1 MRNRFKFCKFKRK
14 LHQKR
19 NFLVFW
25 QLNSKTIR
33 IMNSNQIEQ
42 IVRKFAVQ
50 IDHSFNE
57 FDLKES
63 YSEKKTYGNDE
74 VFQFI
79 EDLGDKAR
87 KINLNILKNNVP
99 VQDLDLFVEQAE
111 FPMLLFNKKDNGQ
124 IEPLLVKKNKKGRSV
139 LYDFSTQKE
148 VFWEEADSEKK
159 NFVTYENHPYQEL
172 NGQIV
177 FVTCFPMEYLEDD
190 YYNKDKTPTPTQR
203 MFRILRSERKD
214 IAYIYIYSIVIGLLS
229 LSLPLG
235 IQAIITL
242 ISAGAVVSSTVVL
255 MVLIII
261 GVIITGGLQIMQM
274 TVVEILQQRVFA
286 KAAFEFI
293 YRLPRMK
300 PEKLAKYYPPELMN
314 RFFDILTIQKGL
326 PKLLIDIL
334 GAVIQII
341 AGLLLLAF
349 YHPSFLAFSIVTIG
363 VLVATFYFAGPKGL
377 EASLM
382 ESKYKYKIA
391 HWLEEV
397 ARTVES
403 FRLASSSNLAIE
415 KMDNY
420 VNNYLYYRKKHFK
433 VLIGHYLSITLFK
446 IAVTAGLL
454 IIGTILVVD
463 GDITLGQ
470 FVASEVVIILV
481 VSSVEKLV
489 VSMDIIYDL
498 LTSAEKIGN
507 VTDVPLNKE
516 HGIKIDLSKQE
527 GGLELR
533 LENLSVHYGDKYLLK
548 NINLHI
554 ASNDRI
560 CITGG
565 DGAGKSSLIKMILGS
580 FDNYEGI
587 ATINNCSMRDINV
600 YSFRSLTEDNFSE
613 DEIFAGTILDNI
625 AMGKSKVKY
634 QDVIWALENVG
645 LYNKINQLPDGLL
658 TELTAGGKE
667 FSSVER
673 RKLVLARCVAAKPK
687 LLIINDFLKDFSI
700 AERTKIINFLM
711 DEANEWTLI
720 LVSNDITFLS
730 RCPRIVLMK
739 NRTIAKIASYEE
751 MLQDDDFREL
761 ISQQNVVLDILRNIK
776 PRRTER

>member
-1 MRNRFKFCKFKRK
+1 
-14 LHQKR
+14 
-19 NFLVFW
+19 
-25 QLNSKTIR
+25 
-33 IMNSNQIEQ
+33 MNSYQIDQ
-42 IVRKFAVQ
+42 IVRNFAAN
-50 IDHSFNE
+50 ISHNFNE
-57 FDLKES
+57 FDLKET
-63 YSEKKTYGNDE
+63 YSEKKEYDGNSIFE
-74 VFQFI
+74 FI
-79 EDLGDKAR
+79 DNLGDKAR
-87 KINLNILKNNVP
+87 KINLNILKNNVAP
-99 VQDLDLFVEQAE
+99 NDLELFVEQAE
-111 FPMLLFNKKDNGQ
+111 FPMLFFRRTENGTAT
-124 IEPLLVKKNKKGRSV
+124 PLLIKKNKRGRSIV
-139 LYDFSTQKE
+139 YDFDTQKE
-148 VFWEEADSEKK
+148 VFWEDAQIDAK
-159 NFVTYENHPYQEL
+159 NLLVYEDHPYQEL

-190 YYNKDKTPTPTQR
+190 YYNKGQKPTPLQR
-203 MFRILRSERKD
+203 MLHLLRSERKD
-214 IAYIYIYSIVIGLLS
+214 IIYIYIYSIVIGLLS

-242 ISAGAVVSSTVVL
+242 ISAGAIVSSTVVL
-255 MVLIII
+255 MVLIIT
-261 GVIITGGLQIMQM
+261 GVMITGGLQIMQM

-349 YHPSFLAFSIVTIG
+349 YHPSFMAFSIVTIG

-377 EASLM
+377 EASMM

-403 FRLASSSNLAIE
+403 FRLASSSNLPIE

-433 VLIGHYLSITLFK
+433 VLIGHYVSITFFK

-454 IIGTILVVD
+454 IVGTILVVD

-481 VSSVEKLV
+481 VGSVEKLV

-516 HGIKIDLSKQE
+516 YGIKVDLSKQE
-527 GGLELR
+527 GGLELH
-533 LENLSVHYGDKYLLK
+533 LENVSVRYGEKYLLK
-548 NINLHI
+548 NINLTV

-565 DGAGKSSLIKMILGS
+565 DGAGKTSLIKMILGS
-580 FDNYEGI
+580 FDNYDGI
-587 ATINNCSMRDINV
+587 ATINSCSMRDINV
-600 YSFRSLTEDNFSE
+600 YSYRSLTEDNFSE

-625 AMGKSKVKY
+625 AMGKATVKY
-634 QDVIWALENVG
+634 KDVIWALENVG
-645 LYNKINQLPDGLL
+645 LYDKINRMPDGLH

-667 FSSVER
+667 LSSVER
-673 RKLVLARCVAAKPK
+673 RKLVLARCIAAKPK
-687 LLIINDFLKDFSI
+687 LLIINDFLKDFPI
-700 AERTKIINFLM
+700 ALRGKIIDFLM
-711 DEANEWTLI
+711 NENNPWTLI
-720 LVSNDITFLS
+720 LVSNDITLLS
-730 RCPRIVLMK
+730 RCSRIALMK
-739 NRTIAKIASYEE
+739 DRTIVEISNYEA
-751 MLQDDDFREL
+751 MLQNEDFREL
-761 ISQQNVVLDILRNIK
+761 ISQQNVVLDVLRNIK

>member
-111 FPMLLFNKKDNGQ
+111 FPMLLFNRKDNGQ
-124 IEPLLVKKNKKGRSV
+124 IEPVLVKKNKKGRSV

-148 VFWEEADSEKK
+148 VFWEEAALDKK
-159 NFVTYENHPYQEL
+159 NFVTYVNHPYQEL

-214 IAYIYIYSIVIGLLS
+214 IAHIYIYSIVIGLLS

-446 IAVTAGLL
+446 IAVIAGLL
-454 IIGTILVVD
+454 IVGTILVVD

>member
-111 FPMLLFNKKDNGQ
+111 FPMLLFNRKDNGQ
-124 IEPLLVKKNKKGRSV
+124 IEPVLVKKNKKGRSV

-148 VFWEEADSEKK
+148 VFWEEAALDKK
-159 NFVTYENHPYQEL
+159 NFVTYVNHPYQEL

-214 IAYIYIYSIVIGLLS
+214 IAHIYIYSIVIGLLS

-403 FRLASSSNLAIE
+403 FRLASSSNLTIE

-446 IAVTAGLL
+446 IAVIAGLL
-454 IIGTILVVD
+454 IVGTILVVD

>member
-1 MRNRFKFCKFKRK
+1 
-14 LHQKR
+14 
-19 NFLVFW
+19 
-25 QLNSKTIR
+25 
-33 IMNSNQIEQ
+33 MNSYQIDQ
-42 IVRKFAVQ
+42 IVRKFASN

-57 FDLKES
+57 FDLKET
-63 YSEKKTYGNDE
+63 YSDQKTYDGE
-74 VFQFI
+74 MLWQFI
-79 EDLGDKAR
+79 DDLGDKAR
-87 KINLNILKNNVP
+87 RINLNILKNNIAP
-99 VQDLDLFVEQAE
+99 QDLDIFVEQAE
-111 FPMLLFNKKDNGQ
+111 FPMLLFRKNPDGAV
-124 IEPLLVKKNKKGRSV
+124 EPVLVRKNKKGRSIV
-139 LYDFSTQKE
+139 YDFGSQKE
-148 VFWEEADSEKK
+148 TFWEEAQLNGS
-159 NFVTYENHPYQEL
+159 NLVVYENHPYQEL

-177 FVTCFPMEYLEDD
+177 CVTCFPMEYLEDD
-190 YYNKDKTPTPTQR
+190 YYNKDKKPTPMQR

-214 IAYIYIYSIVIGLLS
+214 IVYIYIYSIVIGLLS

-242 ISAGAVVSSTVVL
+242 ISAGAVISSTVVL
-255 MVLIII
+255 IVLIIT
-261 GVIITGGLQIMQM
+261 GVMITGGLQIMQM

-286 KAAFEFI
+286 KTAFEFI

-300 PEKLAKYYPPELMN
+300 PEKLSAYYPPELMN

-334 GAVIQII
+334 GAIIQII

-349 YHPSFLAFSIVTIG
+349 YHPSFMAFSIVTIG

-377 EASLM
+377 EASMM

-397 ARTVES
+397 ARTVDS
-403 FRLASSSNLAIE
+403 FRLASSSHLPIE

-433 VLIGHYLSITLFK
+433 VLIGHYLSITIFK

-454 IIGTILVVD
+454 IVGTILVVD

-481 VSSVEKLV
+481 VGSVEKLV

-516 HGIKIDLSKQE
+516 YGIKVDLSKQA
-527 GGLELR
+527 GGLQLH
-533 LENLSVHYGDKYLLK
+533 LENLSVHYGDKYLLRD
-548 NINLHI
+548 INLTI
-554 ASNDRI
+554 NANDRV

-580 FDNYEGI
+580 FDNYDGI

-613 DEIFAGTILDNI
+613 DEIFVGTILDNI

-645 LYNKINQLPDGLL
+645 LYDKINKLPDGLH

-673 RKLVLARCVAAKPK
+673 RKLVLARCIASKPK

-700 AERTKIINFLM
+700 VERGKIINFLM
-711 DEANEWTLI
+711 DEANPWTLI

-739 NRTIAKIASYEE
+739 NRTIAQIGSYEE
-751 MLQDDDFREL
+751 MLQNEDFREL
-761 ISQQNVVLDILRNIK
+761 ISQQNVVLDVLRNIK
-776 PRRTER
+776 PRRTDR

>member
-1 MRNRFKFCKFKRK
+1 
-14 LHQKR
+14 
-19 NFLVFW
+19 
-25 QLNSKTIR
+25 
-33 IMNSNQIEQ
+33 MNSYQIDQ
-42 IVRKFAVQ
+42 IVRKFANN

-57 FDLKES
+57 FDLKET
-63 YSEKKTYGNDE
+63 YSDKKIYENDTI
-74 VFQFI
+74 FQFI
-79 EDLGDKAR
+79 DDLGDKAR
-87 KINLNILKNNVP
+87 KINLNILKNNVAH
-99 VQDLDLFVEQAE
+99 QDLDIFVEQAE
-111 FPMLLFNKKDNGQ
+111 FPMLLFHRKEDGV
-124 IEPLLVKKNKKGRSV
+124 IEPLFIKKNKRGRSMV
-139 LYDFSTQKE
+139 YDFNTQTE
-148 VFWEEADSEKK
+148 VFWDEAKLD
-159 NFVTYENHPYQEL
+159 NTNLIAYENHPYQEL

-177 FVTCFPMEYLEDD
+177 YVTCFPMEYLEDD
-190 YYNKDKTPTPTQR
+190 YYNKDKKPTPAQR

-255 MVLIII
+255 MVLIIT
-261 GVIITGGLQIMQM
+261 GVMITGGLQIMQM

-300 PEKLAKYYPPELMN
+300 PEKLAAYYPPELMN

-334 GAVIQII
+334 GAVIQIV

-349 YHPSFLAFSIVTIG
+349 YHPSFMAFSIVTIG
-363 VLVATFYFAGPKGL
+363 VLVATFYWAGPKGL
-377 EASLM
+377 EASMM

-403 FRLASSSNLAIE
+403 FRLASSSHLPIE

-433 VLIGHYLSITLFK
+433 VLISHYVSITFFK

-454 IIGTILVVD
+454 IVGTILVVD

-481 VSSVEKLV
+481 VASVEKLV

-516 HGIKIDLSKQE
+516 HGIKVDLSKQE

-533 LENLSVHYGDKYLLK
+533 LENLSVHYGEKYLLK
-548 NINLHI
+548 NINLTI
-554 ASNDRI
+554 AANDRI

-580 FDNYEGI
+580 FDNYDGI

-625 AMGKSKVKY
+625 AMGKTKVKY

-645 LYNKINQLPDGLL
+645 LYDKINKLEDGLH

-673 RKLVLARCVAAKPK
+673 RKLVLARCIAAKPK
-687 LLIINDFLKDFSI
+687 LLIINDFLKDFSVV
-700 AERTKIINFLM
+700 ERGKIINFLM
-711 DEANEWTLI
+711 DENNPWTLI
-720 LVSNDITFLS
+720 LISNDITFLS

-751 MLQDDDFREL
+751 MLQDEDFREL
-761 ISQQNVVLDILRNIK
+761 ISQQNVVLDVLRNIK

>member
-1 MRNRFKFCKFKRK
+1 
-14 LHQKR
+14 
-19 NFLVFW
+19 
-25 QLNSKTIR
+25 
-33 IMNSNQIEQ
+33 MNSNQIEQ

-87 KINLNILKNNVP
+87 KINLNVLKNNIP

-111 FPMLLFNKKDNGQ
+111 FPMLLFNRKDNGQ
-124 IEPLLVKKNKKGRSV
+124 IEPVLVKKNKKGRSV
-139 LYDFSTQKE
+139 LYDFGTQKE
-148 VFWEEADSEKK
+148 VFWEEVDSEKK

-172 NGQIV
+172 NGQIIL
-177 FVTCFPMEYLEDD
+177 VTCFPMEYLEDD
-190 YYNKDKTPTPTQR
+190 HYNKDKTPTPTQR
-203 MFRILRSERKD
+203 MLRILLSERKD

-255 MVLIII
+255 IVLIIT
-261 GVIITGGLQIMQM
+261 GVMITGALQIMQM

-454 IIGTILVVD
+454 IVGTILVVD

-481 VSSVEKLV
+481 VGSVEKLV

-516 HGIKIDLSKQE
+516 YGIKIDLSKQE

-560 CITGG
+560 CITGA

-761 ISQQNVVLDILRNIK
+761 ISQQNVVLDVLRNIK